1 MSGKA
6 ASALMIKLQKMA
18 IDDDLTSD
26 INLDL
31 IKDLYKEV
39 VDGNNLDVELQ
50 IPEIMKLERTLEEF
64 KLRQKLNHER
74 LNYGYNILTM

>member
-1 MSGKA
+1 
-6 ASALMIKLQKMA
+6 MIKLQKMA

-39 VDGNNLDVELQ
+39 VNGNNLDIELQ
-50 IPEIMKLERTLEEF
+50 IPEIMKL
-64 KLRQKLNHER
+64 
-74 LNYGYNILTM
+74 